1 MKDRASCVVK
11 DVWQSLGGTGVSPVR
26 ALAVVLALS
35 CGSAFAQVRHWRGTT
50 SSLASVAENWA
61 ESAVP
66 VAGDS
71 IILDADSGSN
81 PLTWDLDISLSSWTQ
96 TPDYSGAVTFCT
108 GRAEDATTHGVM
120 SADGKTKELRITGNV
135 VLAGG
140 TWTTPEQP
148 SFYEAHWRGEDI
160 PAWNDG
166 NGIYRFVAR
175 IGGALTVAADAAIDV
190 TGKGF
195 QMWEGPGSGSHAGF
209 AGYGIDIYDYDG
221 YRTSARE
228 CTYGSIKKPVT
239 IGSGGDDACGVLEFG
254 CPGGGGI
261 ELEVTGAAMINGALL
276 ADGIGTG
283 HEDDSWSSYQPGAG
297 GAVWLKAAALK
308 GAGTISASHGYV
320 MYTGG
325 SGGRISV
332 VLTGE
337 GETFSSWAG
346 EFRTT
351 DAFADW
357 DMWFYNYST
366 AGTIYLEEAG
376 LNGVGDLILKD
387 GNTYDADECYWAN
400 YEDGRLYFQTP
411 MTPDDPED
419 THFRDVSL
427 LNGAILGLPSNAVLK
442 VDRALI
448 TDPREM
454 DEWEELYFYQIDHVV
469 FDGGEIDLP
478 AAASIPNVTIH
489 VQAPGSVVKAGD
501 GTGTFSF
508 MPNNECKFDYGMVV
522 DGNVSVGE
530 GVSFSLGGP
539 LTVNGNMN
547 VAQGAYLSMPYA
559 GNGNNSS
566 LDPALADLGY
576 RLAVTVAGDFT
587 VAAGGF
593 VSADYAGYYNRW
605 SPSGFLSNANVADG
619 GSYGGLAA
627 HASGEQG
634 VYGSVTEPTD
644 LGAGGGGARGGG
656 VVRLAV
662 AGTCTVNGTVSA
674 NGLNASTG
682 GAGSGGSIWIT
693 CGQLVGGS
701 AAIIRANGGNCNDTK
716 ATDRSHGGG
725 GRIAIH
731 LTGAGDFSQYL
742 GTIQSF
748 GGFVSVSGAQQGGA
762 GTVYLKKQDGSSTL
776 VVDNGAAATY
786 PNRAATSSPTPLTAE
801 MTAQAFGD
809 VTVRNT
815 AWLCPE
821 AGCSLQVAGSLTTE
835 NAAPETIGEKGSSV
849 TLVDASKESVLRGA
863 LALRSL
869 VCETPG
875 KSIVLDAA
883 AGSEVSVAPGGV
895 LYLAGDA
902 QSPVAFGNSTAQ
914 GKFTLPNGAVAEV
927 RHATIAG
934 VDSSGGVG
942 VVADNSCALGER
954 VVNWT
959 LADMTPGENTWTGAS
974 SSVWSDG
981 RNWSLGRPPL
991 EGDTVVIGAGVKA
1004 TLAGDIAVGG
1014 LTVSAG
1020 AEFDLGGRELLVN
1033 GNVMISGTVENA
1045 ATSTLLLDGANVTAA
1060 LNGTKFGA
1068 VMVVSGKVAFTQ
1080 GFGADTFKANAPD
1093 CTEVAFAAGET
1104 FAIDRFK
1111 VSGTVNGAAAIAL
1124 KSTVAGTAWTLN
1136 VGSSAEVSGAVISD
1150 STAQALDSFL
1160 VVDRHPS
1167 VDGGNNRGWTFGGPV
1182 PTTGIPTSAYIQDG
1196 LIALYDSIE
1205 NAGPGLHDATPEKWV
1220 NLAEGSD
1227 DIPLK
1232 AGYHVFGDKSLVLKR
1247 ERIAGADLP
1256 GVRNASSFT
1265 YEAYVKMNNMAG
1277 GANDMPCLT
1286 ADTKGG
1292 IGHDTRPENGFC
1304 GFAASGSN
1312 WGSQK
1317 AYYGW
1322 FSKRYRSID
1331 IAYAYHTLA
1340 SSGSATGYLDGESLT
1355 RSGSWTAS
1363 TASAAPDGNVYIG
1376 NASVEYEFGCA
1387 RVYSRALTAN
1397 EAMINANI
1405 DKMRFA
1411 GADPDKLTWPEE
1423 YRWRNGKLMRRVRIE
1438 CDPRYGTVSIDGGE
1452 PQSGLIELFFEAR
1465 PGSSAS
1471 TSVTLTATPTARAT
1485 GFRTWQG
1492 SGISN
1497 QRNEPTVTLTVTLD
1511 PKVNSG
1517 TIAKKVEALFN
1528 ADDIHY
1534 VSSASTSEFNTLAD
1548 ALNSDSVQD
1557 GHTIYILDGTYTWAQ
1572 AATRVYNRI
1581 QTGVD
1586 SKGNPSYT
1594 TVEDKDY
1601 TCIAAVRKGVTIM
1614 GSDPSRVILDCSKQG
1629 GGLVVSNENAV
1640 IANLTIKKFQNVN
1653 NMTTMAL
1660 NMNCGTITNCII
1672 DNTSQSP
1679 YSVAAAPR
1687 VIWLGPRALMTDCVV
1702 QKINKVARNAWSNAT
1717 ILQMHGGTIRRTK
1730 FHDNYTFNAVV
1741 KAVAGDG
1748 KRPRF
1753 DSCDFYDNYAWQFG
1767 GIDGSNVDIV
1777 DCTFIG
1783 ASTPQGNYNEGS
1795 LNQLSGNCSLVR
1807 TVVKGTRVT
1816 TSAGDPKMF
1825 QCAAGAHVSLTNCL
1839 IAKNQVNNWG
1849 VFHLGG
1855 KGTVLEL
1862 YNTTVA
1868 NNNTVAAG
1876 KAGALTGDGTSA
1888 GRATVK
1894 LVNSI
1899 IWGNTCNGEEK
1910 NFLDDYPY
1918 TDFIFDHSCFAGR
1931 EPGPGE
1937 EGNTAEDP
1945 MFIAEG
1951 GDWHLGAGSSCIN
1964 AGKDMTGIVMDDLD
1978 GKERP
1983 IDGVG
1988 YGDFNWDIGCYEA
2001 DGPDNPLQVTF
2012 FTDGEFGVAPCDAT
2026 QRVVVVGSRLSGLEY
2041 EWWAIR
2047 DYAGTLSTNRQ
2058 VTTTKENVFSNL
2070 GPGRY
2075 TLVSIVRND
2084 QGDAV
2089 TNIAENAFLSAVETC
2104 YVGPNG
2110 SELWPYDTPETATKS
2125 VFAAVET
2132 AASRVIILPGTYASK
2147 PQMDEL
2153 MAQDWQAVDRRGL
2166 VIEGPA
2172 DPSLAVIDCGGKGG
2186 IRLES
2191 KASFLSGVTFRNFLT
2206 TKGSGPALSVVSGA
2220 ASNVVVDAGSQT
2232 GAVNQPCVYV
2242 GDVSLV
2248 TDSVIENLNG
2258 TVSGCKAASV
2268 VGGTLRRTTVR
2279 NCTATAS
2286 AMITGDA
2293 SSGGSRAK
2301 FEDCVFT
2308 GNTQTGS
2315 SVFSINRTDAT
2326 GCKLGH
2332 NTITSK
2338 GYELVWTQ
2346 ESTLTDCAL
2355 TNNTAKGTL
2364 LVNTIWGSGGTR
2376 IKNSLIAYNDNGS
2389 WAAVFNPY
2397 TSSRMWL
2404 ENCTIAWNKSTSG
2417 AAGGLDGVADSYDSF
2432 IDIKNTI
2439 VAGNTV
2445 GSKVIDTS
2453 AKHKTYNNRRFTYSA
2468 FAEAAN
2474 YPDAN
2479 NVADPLMKKNCKLKR
2494 LSPCRDTGTPLS
2506 WHEGGHDL
2514 DGNPRIIDS
2523 KLNLGGGV
2531 DMGCYECPPG
2541 TGLLLLVH

>member
-1 MKDRASCVVK
+1 MKDRVLYDAPRTSRRV
-11 DVWQSLGGTGVSPVR
+11 VR
-26 ALAVVLALS
+26 AVFAAALVLLG
-35 CGSAFAQVRHWRGTT
+35 CCSAFAGTKHWRGTS

-61 ESAVP
+61 EAEAP
-66 VAGDS
+66 VAGDD
-71 IILDADSGSN
+71 IVLDADSASK
-81 PLTWDLDISLSSWTQ
+81 PLAWDLDVALGSWTQ
-96 TPDYSGAVTFCT
+96 TADYAGVVTFAT
-108 GRAEDATTHGVM
+108 GRAEDATTHGVT
-120 SADGKTKELRITGNV
+120 SADGKTKELRFTGNV
-135 VLAGG
+135 RIDGG

-148 SFYEAHWRGEDI
+148 SFYEAYWNGDDI
-160 PAWNDG
+160 PAWKDG
-166 NGIYRFVAR
+166 NGVYRLVAR
-175 IGGALTVAADAAIDV
+175 IGGTLTVAAGASVDV

-195 QMWEGPGSGSHAGF
+195 QVQEGPGCGSHAGF
-209 AGYGIDIYDYDG
+209 AGYWLDRYDYYGNYPMIAKD
-221 YRTSARE
+221 Y
-228 CTYGSIKKPVT
+228 TYGSIKKPVT
-239 IGSGGDDACGVLEFG
+239 IGSGGDDYSGA
-254 CPGGGGI
+254 GGGGI
-261 ELEVTGAAMINGALL
+261 ELEVTGAATVNGGLL

-283 HEDDSWSSYQPGAG
+283 YEDDSYSSGQPGAG
-297 GAVWLKAAALK
+297 GAVWLKAASLT

-332 VLTGE
+332 VLTGAGATFAGWT
-337 GETFSSWAG
+337 GEM
-346 EFRTT
+346 RTT
-351 DAFADW
+351 DAYADW
-357 DMWFYNYST
+357 DMWYYNYPT

-387 GNTYDADECYWAN
+387 GNTYDADYCYWTDLN
-400 YEDGRLYFQTP
+400 DGLLYFQTP
-411 MTPDDPED
+411 MTPGDPED
-419 THFRDVSL
+419 THFRDVSM

-454 DEWEELYFYQIDHVV
+454 DDLDELHLYEIDHVV

-478 AAASIPNVTIH
+478 AEASIPNVTIH
-489 VQAPGSVVKAGD
+489 VQAPGSVLKAGD

-508 MPNNECKFDYGMVV
+508 MPNNQCVFNYGMNV

-539 LTVNGNMN
+539 LTVNGNMT
-547 VAQGAYLSMPYA
+547 VAQGANLSMPYA
-559 GNGNNSS
+559 GNNTYDAAS
-566 LDPALADLGY
+566 ADLGY
-576 RLAVTVAGDFT
+576 RLTVTVVGDFT

-644 LGAGGGGARGGG
+644 LGAGGGGSRGGG

-662 AGTCTVNGTVSA
+662 GGTCTVNGTVSA
-674 NGLNASTG
+674 NAVNSSTG
-682 GAGSGGSIWIT
+682 GAGSGGSIWIS
-693 CGQLVGGS
+693 CGQLVGG
-701 AAIIRANGGNCNDTK
+701 AGAIIRANGGKCNDTK
-716 ATDRSHGGG
+716 VTDRSHGGG

-731 LTGAGDFSQYL
+731 LTGAGDFSQFL
-742 GTIQSF
+742 GSIQAC
-748 GGFVSVSGAQQGGA
+748 GGFAEVSGAQQGGA

-776 VVDNGAAATY
+776 IVDNGASATY

-801 MTAQAFGD
+801 MTEQAFDD

-821 AGCSLQVAGSLTTE
+821 AGCSLQVAGSLTAE
-835 NAAPETIGEKGSSV
+835 NAATEPIGEKGSSV
-849 TLVDASKESVLRGA
+849 TLVNAAKESVLRGA
-863 LALRSL
+863 LVLRSL

-875 KSIVLDAA
+875 KTIVLDAA
-883 AGSEVSVAPGGV
+883 AGSEVTVASSGV
-895 LYLAGDA
+895 LHLAGDA
-902 QSPVAFGNSTAQ
+902 QSPIVFGNSTAQ
-914 GKFTLPNGAVAEV
+914 GRFTLPNGAVAEV
-927 RHATIAG
+927 SHATIAG

-942 VVADNSCALGER
+942 VVADNSCALGGR

-991 EGDTVVIGAGVKA
+991 EGDTVVIGAGVRA
-1004 TLAGDIAVGG
+1004 TLAGDLVVGG
-1014 LTVSAG
+1014 LTVGAG
-1020 AEFDLGGRELLVN
+1020 AELDLAGRELLVS
-1033 GNVMISGTVENA
+1033 GNVTIGGTLANA
-1045 ATSTLLLDGANVTAA
+1045 ATSTLLLGGANATTA
-1060 LNGTKFGA
+1060 LNGAQFAA
-1068 VMVVSGKVAFTQ
+1068 VKVVTGKATFTQ
-1080 GFGADTFKANAPD
+1080 AFSADSFEANAPD
-1093 CTEVAFAAGET
+1093 CTEVSFAAGET
-1104 FAIDRFK
+1104 FAIDTFK
-1111 VSGTVNGAAAIAL
+1111 VNGTVNGAAAIAL
-1124 KSTVAGTAWTLN
+1124 KSTAAGTPWTLK
-1136 VGSSAEVSGAVISD
+1136 VGSSAEVSGAVVSD
-1150 STAQALDSFL
+1150 STATASDDFL
-1160 VVDRHPS
+1160 VVARHPS
-1167 VDGGNNRGWTFGGPV
+1167 VDGGNNNGWTFGKPV
-1182 PTTGIPTSAYIQDG
+1182 ATTVIPASAYIQDG

-1205 NAGPGLHDATPEKWV
+1205 NAGPGLHDATPEKWI

-1247 ERIAGADLP
+1247 ERIAGANLP
-1256 GVRNASSFT
+1256 KARGAVSFT
-1265 YEAYVKMNNMAG
+1265 YEAYTKLNNMAG
-1277 GANDMPCLT
+1277 GVNHMSCLT

-1304 GFAASGSN
+1304 AYVASGSN

-1317 AYYGW
+1317 ASYGW
-1322 FSKRYRSID
+1322 FSRRYRSID
-1331 IAYAYHTLA
+1331 IAYAYHTLSA
-1340 SSGSATGYLDGESLT
+1340 SSSATGYLDGEKLT
-1355 RSGSWTAS
+1355 RSSSWTAS
-1363 TASAAPDGNVYIG
+1363 TASAMPDGNVYIG
-1376 NASVEYEFGCA
+1376 NASVEYEFGCT
-1387 RVYSRALTAN
+1387 RIYSRALTDN
-1397 EAMINANI
+1397 EVMINANI
-1405 DKMRFA
+1405 DKMRFE

-1423 YRWRNGKLMRRVRIE
+1423 YRWHDGKLMRRVRVE
-1438 CDPRYGTVSIDGGE
+1438 CDPRYGTVSVDGGE
-1452 PQSGLIELFFEAR
+1452 PQSGLIELLFEAR
-1465 PGSSAS
+1465 PGSAAS

-1492 SGISN
+1492 SGTSYP
-1497 QRNEPTVTLTVTLD
+1497 RDGLTVTLTVNLD
-1511 PKVNSG
+1511 PKVNYG

-1534 VSSASTSEFNTLAD
+1534 IGTTAATSEFTTLAD
-1548 ALNSDSVQD
+1548 ALNSDKVQD
-1557 GHTIYILDGTYTWAQ
+1557 GHTIYILDGTYNWEQ
-1572 AATRVYNRI
+1572 SSTRVYNRI
-1581 QTGVD
+1581 QTSVD
-1586 SKGNPSYT
+1586 SKGNPLYT
-1594 TVEDKDY
+1594 TIEDKDY
-1601 TCIAAVRKGVTIM
+1601 LCIAAVRKGVTIM
-1614 GSDPSRVILDCSKQG
+1614 GSDPSRVMLNCGKQG

-1640 IANLTIKKFQNVN
+1640 IANLKIFNFQVVDGK
-1653 NMTTMAL
+1653 TTMAL
-1660 NMNCGTITNCII
+1660 NMNCGTITNCVI
-1672 DNTSQSP
+1672 DNSGYKP

-1687 VIWLGPRALMTDCVV
+1687 VIWLGPGALMTDCSV
-1702 QKINKVARNAWSNAT
+1702 QKINKVARNAWSNST
-1717 ILQMHGGTIRRTK
+1717 IFQMHGATIRRTK

-1741 KAVAGDG
+1741 SATTGDG

-1767 GIDGSNVDIV
+1767 GIDGSNVDIT

-1795 LNQLSGNCSLVR
+1795 LNKLSGRCSLVR

-1816 TSAGDPKMF
+1816 TAAGDPKMF

-1839 IAKNQVNNWG
+1839 ITKNQVQNYG

-1855 KGTVLEL
+1855 KSTVLEL
-1862 YNTTVA
+1862 CNTTVA

-1876 KAGALTGDGTSA
+1876 MAGGITGDGTSA

-1899 IWGNTCNGEEK
+1899 IWGNTCNGEVK
-1910 NFLDDYPY
+1910 NFLDSYPN
-1918 TDFIFDHSCFAGR
+1918 TDFICTNSCFTGLTPDERSA
-1931 EPGPGE
+1931 E
-1937 EGNTAEDP
+1937 NTAEDP
-1945 MFIAEG
+1945 MFVAEG

-1964 AGKDMTGIVMDDLD
+1964 AGKDMTGVVMDDLD

-1988 YGDFNWDIGCYEA
+1988 YGEMKWDIGCYEA
-2001 DGPDNPLQVTF
+2001 DASGVPLEVTF

-2026 QRVVVVGSRLSGLEY
+2026 QRVVVVGSKLTGLEY

-2058 VTTTKENVFSNL
+2058 VTTGQINVFEHL
-2070 GPGRY
+2070 DPGRY
-2075 TLVSIVRND
+2075 TLVSIVRNN

-2125 VFAAVET
+2125 VRAAVEA

-2147 PQMDEL
+2147 PQTDE
-2153 MAQDWQAVDRRGL
+2153 MTAQDWQAVDRRGL

-2186 IRLES
+2186 ILLEN

-2206 TKGSGPALSVVSGA
+2206 TKGSGPALSVTAGA
-2220 ASNVVVDAGSQT
+2220 ASNVVVDAGLLT
-2232 GAVNQPCVYV
+2232 GAVAQPCVYV

-2248 TDSVIENLNG
+2248 TDAVIENLNG
-2258 TVSGCKAASV
+2258 TVSGCKAANV

-2279 NCTATAS
+2279 NCTATSS
-2286 AMITGDA
+2286 AMIAGSK
-2293 SSGGSRAK
+2293 SSGGSRGK

-2308 GNTQTGS
+2308 DNTMS
-2315 SVFSINRTDAT
+2315 SEVIFNLYSADAV
-2326 GCKLGH
+2326 GCKLAR
-2332 NTITSK
+2332 NTVTGKTKEIVYT
-2338 GYELVWTQ
+2338 YDAA
-2346 ESTLTDCAL
+2346 LTDCAL
-2355 TNNTAKGTL
+2355 TDNVGKSVVRVDVYWGNMGT
-2364 LVNTIWGSGGTR
+2364 TIR
-2376 IKNSLIAYNDNGS
+2376 NSLLANNDLGAWAAVAANEWSSKLWIENSTIAYNRC
-2389 WAAVFNPY
+2389 A
-2397 TSSRMWL
+2397 
-2404 ENCTIAWNKSTSG
+2404 SG
-2417 AAGGLDGVADSYDSF
+2417 AAAGGVNGGYSSSSSGSTVSMINS
-2432 IDIKNTI
+2432 I
-2439 VAGNTV
+2439 VWGNTV
-2445 GSKVIDTS
+2445 AGKQNDFRTVTNTKVI
-2453 AKHKTYNNRRFTYSA
+2453 KHSA
-2468 FAEAAN
+2468 FPEAASYSGAN
-2474 YPDAN
+2474 ITN
-2479 NVADPLMKKNCKLKR
+2479 NVTEAGLKRNCKLKR

-2523 KLNLGGGV
+2523 KLNLGAVV

-2541 TGLLLLVH
+2541 NGGMLFVR

>member
-1 MKDRASCVVK
+1 MKDTTIKSII
-11 DVWQSLGGTGVSPVR
+11 
-26 ALAVVLALS
+26 AVAMVAAEVT
-35 CGSAFAQVRHWRGTT
+35 AFAQVRHWRGTS
-50 SSLASVAENWA
+50 SSLASAAENWA

-66 VAGDS
+66 AAGDS
-71 IILDADSGSN
+71 IILDADSGSR

-108 GRAEDATTHGVM
+108 GRAEDATTHGVT

-148 SFYEAHWRGEDI
+148 SFYDAYWNGDDI
-160 PAWNDG
+160 PAWKDG
-166 NGIYRFVAR
+166 NGVYRLVAR
-175 IGGALTVAADAAIDV
+175 IGGAMTVAADASIDV

-195 QMWEGPGSGSHAGF
+195 LCYEGPGSGSHAGY
-209 AGYGIDIYDYDG
+209 AGYWVDPCDYSG
-221 YRTSARE
+221 TNTTARD

-239 IGSGGDDACGVLEFG
+239 IGSGGDEYSGA
-254 CPGGGGI
+254 GGGGI
-261 ELEVTGAAMINGALL
+261 ELEVTGFAMINGALL
-276 ADGIGTG
+276 ADGVGTG
-283 HEDDSWSSYQPGAG
+283 HEDDSCSSGQPGAG

-346 EFRTT
+346 RFRTT
-351 DAFADW
+351 DAYADW
-357 DMWFYNYST
+357 DAWIYNYPT

-376 LNGVGDLILKD
+376 LDGVGDLIIKD
-387 GNTYDADECYWAN
+387 GTTYDADNVYWEN
-400 YEDGRLYFQTP
+400 LEDGRLYFQTP
-411 MTPDDPED
+411 MTPDAPED
-419 THFRDVSL
+419 THFRDISL

-469 FDGGEIDLP
+469 FDGGEIHLP
-478 AAASIPNVTIH
+478 AEASIPNVTIH

-522 DGNVSVGE
+522 DGNASVGE

-539 LTVNGNMN
+539 LTVNGNMT

-559 GNGNNSS
+559 GKNTYDASS
-566 LDPALADLGY
+566 ADLGY

-593 VSADYAGYYNRW
+593 VSADYAGYYKCW
-605 SPSGFLSNANVADG
+605 SPSGYLANVADG

-644 LGAGGGGARGGG
+644 LGAGGGGGYGGG

-662 AGTCTVNGTVSA
+662 GGTCTVNGTVSA

-693 CGQLVGGS
+693 CGQLVGGA

-716 ATDRSHGGG
+716 ATARSHGGG

-742 GTIQSF
+742 GQIQAC
-748 GGFVSVSGAQQGGA
+748 GGFVSVSGARQGGA
-762 GTVYLKKQDGSSTL
+762 GTVYLKKLDGSSTL

-801 MTAQAFGD
+801 MMAQAFGD

-821 AGCSLQVAGSLTTE
+821 AGCSLQVAGALTAE

-849 TLVDASKESVLRGA
+849 TLVDASKESVLTGRWSFQN
-863 LALRSL
+863 LL
-869 VCETPG
+869 CETPG

-883 AGSEVSVAPGGV
+883 TGSEVSVATGGK

-902 QSPVAFGNSTAQ
+902 QSPVVFGNSTAQ

-954 VVNWT
+954 VVNWS
-959 LADMTPGENTWTGAS
+959 LADMTPGENTWTGAQS
-974 SSVWSDG
+974 SDWSDG
-981 RNWSLGRPPL
+981 RNWSRGRPPM
-991 EGDTVVIGAGVKA
+991 EGDTITISAGVDA
-1004 TLAGDIAVGG
+1004 VLAGDVVISGLAVNVLSVLDMGG
-1014 LTVSAG
+1014 HELTV
-1020 AEFDLGGRELLVN
+1020 N
-1033 GNVMISGTVENA
+1033 GDIAINDASGLQNASNSKLTVG
-1045 ATSTLLLDGANVTAA
+1045 GANVTAA

-1068 VMVVSGKVAFTQ
+1068 VKVAAGKVAFTQ
-1080 GFGADTFKANAPD
+1080 AFSADSFEANAPD
-1093 CTEVAFAAGET
+1093 CTELAFAAGET
-1104 FAIDRFK
+1104 YTIGTFK
-1111 VSGTVNGAAAIAL
+1111 VNGTVNGAAAMTL
-1124 KSTVAGTAWTLN
+1124 KSTVAGTPWTLE
-1136 VGSSAEVSGAVISD
+1136 VGSMAEVSGAVVSD
-1150 STAQALDSFL
+1150 STAKASDSFL
-1160 VVDRHPS
+1160 VVGRHPS
-1167 VDGGNNRGWTFGGPV
+1167 VDGGNNKGWTFGKPV
-1182 PTTGIPTSAYIQDG
+1182 ATTVIPASAYIQDG
-1196 LIALYDSIE
+1196 LIAMYDAIE
-1205 NAGPGLHDATPEKWV
+1205 NAGPGLHDATPEKWI

-1232 AGYHVFGDKSLVLKR
+1232 AGYHVFGDQSLVLKR
-1247 ERIAGADLP
+1247 DRIAGANLP
-1256 GVRNASSFT
+1256 GVRNSSTFT
-1265 YEAYVKMNNMAG
+1265 YEAYTKMNSMAG

-1286 ADTKGG
+1286 AGTKGG

-1304 GFAASGSN
+1304 AYAVSGSN
-1312 WGSQK
+1312 WGTQK
-1317 AYYGW
+1317 ANYGW

-1331 IAYAYHTLA
+1331 IAYAYHTLSA
-1340 SSGSATGYLDGESLT
+1340 SGSATGYLDGEKLA
-1355 RSGSWTAS
+1355 RSGSWTA
-1363 TASAAPDGNVYIG
+1363 ASGSAMPDGNVYIG
-1376 NASVEYEFGCA
+1376 HASVEYEFGCA
-1387 RVYSRALTAN
+1387 RVYSRALTDN
-1397 EAMINANI
+1397 ESMINANI
-1405 DKMRFA
+1405 DKMRFQ

-1423 YRWRNGKLMRRVRIE
+1423 YRWRDGKLMRRVLVE
-1438 CDPRYGTVSIDGGE
+1438 CDSRYGTVSVDGGE
-1452 PQSGLIELFFEAR
+1452 PQSGLIELMFEAQ

-1471 TSVTLTATPTARAT
+1471 TSVTLTATPTARST

-1492 SGISN
+1492 NGTSYP
-1497 QRNEPTVTLTVTLD
+1497 RTNETVTLTVTLD
-1511 PKVNSG
+1511 PKANAYNS
-1517 TIAKKVEALFN
+1517 AKKVEALFN

-1534 VSSASTSEFNTLAD
+1534 VGSGTGVEFTQLAD
-1548 ALNSDSVQD
+1548 ALNSDNVQD
-1557 GHTIYILDGTYTWAQ
+1557 GHTIYILDGSYNWEQ
-1572 AATRVYNRI
+1572 SATRVYNRI

-1601 TCIAAVRKGVTIM
+1601 TCIAAVRKGVTVM
-1614 GSDPSRVILDCSKQG
+1614 GSAPDRVMLNCGKQG

-1640 IANLTIKKFQNVN
+1640 IANLKIYNFQVVDGK
-1653 NMTTMAL
+1653 TTMAL
-1660 NMNCGTITNCII
+1660 NMHSGTITNCVI
-1672 DNTSQSP
+1672 DNSAYKP

-1687 VIWLGPRALMTDCVV
+1687 VIWLGPGALMTDCSV
-1702 QKINKVARNAWSNAT
+1702 QKINKVARNAWSYST
-1717 ILQMHGGTIRRTK
+1717 ILQMHGATIRRTK

-1741 KAVAGDG
+1741 SAVMGDG

-1753 DSCDFYDNYAWQFG
+1753 ERCDFYDNYAYQFG

-1783 ASTPQGNYNEGS
+1783 ASTPQGNYTEGS
-1795 LNQLSGNCSLVR
+1795 LNKLSGRCSLVR
-1807 TVVKGTRVT
+1807 TVVRGTRVT
-1816 TSAGDPKMF
+1816 SGGDPKMF
-1825 QCAAGAHVSLTNCL
+1825 QCAEGAHVSLTNCL
-1839 IAKNQVNNWG
+1839 IAKNQVQSWG
-1849 VFHLGG
+1849 TFHIGG
-1855 KGTVLEL
+1855 KGTTLEL

-1868 NNNTVAAG
+1868 NNNTVASG
-1876 KAGALTGDGTSA
+1876 KAGAITGDGTSA

-1894 LVNSI
+1894 LVNSV
-1899 IWGNTCNGEEK
+1899 IWGNTCNGEVK
-1910 NFLDDYPY
+1910 NFLDSYPN
-1918 TDFIFDHSCFAGR
+1918 TDFICTNSCFAGLTPDER
-1931 EPGPGE
+1931 SV
-1937 EGNTAEDP
+1937 GNTSENP
-1945 MFIAEG
+1945 MFVAEG

-1964 AGKDMTGIVMDDLD
+1964 VGCDLPEVTDDLD
-1978 GKERP
+1978 GKGRP
-1983 IDGVG
+1983 IDGIG
-1988 YGDFNWDIGCYEA
+1988 YGEMKWDAGCYEA
-2001 DGPDNPLQVTF
+2001 EASGVPLEVTF
-2012 FTDGEFGVAPCDAT
+2012 FTDGEFGAAPCDAT

-2041 EWWAIR
+2041 EWLSIR

-2058 VTTTKENVFSNL
+2058 VSTSQVNVFERL

-2075 TLVSIVRND
+2075 TFVSIVRND

-2089 TNIAENAFLSAVETC
+2089 TNIAENAFLSAVDTC
-2104 YVGPNG
+2104 YVGLGG
-2110 SELWPYDTPETATKS
+2110 SELWPYDTPETATRS
-2125 VFAAVET
+2125 IRDAVE
-2132 AASRVIILPGTYASK
+2132 AAACRVVILQGTYAIK
-2147 PQMDEL
+2147 PEMDEGT
-2153 MAQDWQAVDRRGL
+2153 AQYYQAVDRRGI
-2166 VIEGPA
+2166 VIEGPS
-2172 DPSLAVIDCGGKGG
+2172 DPSLAVIDCGGMGG

-2206 TKGSGPALSVVSGA
+2206 TKGSGPALAVAAGT

-2232 GAVNQPCVYV
+2232 GAVAQPCVYV

-2248 TDSVIENLNG
+2248 TDAVIENLNG

-2308 GNTQTGS
+2308 GNTQSGS

-2326 GCKLGH
+2326 GCRIGH

-2355 TNNTAKGTL
+2355 TNNTARGTL
-2364 LVNTIWGSGGTR
+2364 LVNTVWGSGGTR
-2376 IKNSLIAYNDNGS
+2376 IKNSLVAHNDNGS
-2389 WAAVFNPY
+2389 WPAVFEPY
-2397 TSSRMWL
+2397 TSSRMWI
-2404 ENCTIAWNKSTSG
+2404 ENCTIAWNKSASG
-2417 AAGGLDGVADSYDSF
+2417 ASGGLDGVADSYDSF

-2439 VAGNTV
+2439 VWGNTV

-2474 YPDAN
+2474 YPDGN
-2479 NVADPLMKKNCKLKR
+2479 NLAVAGLKPNCRLSG
-2494 LSPCRDTGTPLS
+2494 LSPCRDAGTTLS

-2514 DGNPRIIDS
+2514 DGNPRV
-2523 KLNLGGGV
+2523 LNPDKGGKV
-2531 DMGCYECPPG
+2531 DLGCYESPYG
-2541 TGLLLLVH
+2541 RGMMVILR